1 MYSFKFVNRIEEGY
15 GIVNLL
21 INFMYDA
28 ITY

>member
-15 GIVNLL
+15 GTVNLW